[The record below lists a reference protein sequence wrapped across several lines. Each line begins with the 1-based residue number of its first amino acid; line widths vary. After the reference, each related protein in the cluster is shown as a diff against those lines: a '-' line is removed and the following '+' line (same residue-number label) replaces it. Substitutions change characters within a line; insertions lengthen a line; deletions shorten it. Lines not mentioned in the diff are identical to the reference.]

1 VTEAII
7 GGAIEVHRALGPGLL
22 ESAYEECLCH
32 ELELRGLGVQRQVA
46 VPLAYKG
53 LVLDS
58 GYRID
63 MVVDDAVV
71 VELKAVE
78 QLLPAD
84 ETQLMTYLRLTGKRV
99 GLVINFNVSLL
110 HKGIIRRVL

>member
-1 VTEAII
+1 
-7 GGAIEVHRALGPGLL
+7 
-22 ESAYEECLCH
+22 
-32 ELELRGLGVQRQVA
+32 
-46 VPLAYKG
+46 
-53 LVLDS
+53 
-58 GYRID
+58 